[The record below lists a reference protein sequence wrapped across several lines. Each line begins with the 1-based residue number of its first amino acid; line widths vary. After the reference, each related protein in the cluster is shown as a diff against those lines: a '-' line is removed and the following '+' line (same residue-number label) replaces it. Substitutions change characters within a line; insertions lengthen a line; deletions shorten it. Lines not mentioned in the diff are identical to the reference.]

1 MMSVDMQTPL
11 TLYDICTVC
20 NSKPILMLPL
30 IPYSIYITAT
40 LSLKVINSQSLLYF
54 SCQLVVW
61 VEIGNWYFVPVSIRS
76 YNFLPS
82 PSIQCKIK
90 CLQWDVRLQQ
100 MFVPHRCIRFSI
112 PHKHS
117 ENKKVGEF

>member
-1 MMSVDMQTPL
+1 MQTPL

-20 NSKPILMLPL
+20 NSKPILMLSL
-30 IPYSIYITAT
+30 IPYSIYIPNCNSLIKSYKFTEFT
-40 LSLKVINSQSLLYF
+40 VFFLSACGLGRNWK
-54 SCQLVVW
+54 LV
-61 VEIGNWYFVPVSIRS
+61 FCPCLRIRS
-76 YNFLPS
+76 YNFLPP
-82 PSIQCKIK
+82 PSIHGKIK

-112 PHKHS
+112 PRKHS